1 FNSRLDMRV
10 DGEANSVSEVNPEAV
25 PLRAADPHGTAWVA
39 RRTLLSRESEA
50 QRLVDPLAG
59 RHWVV
64 TNPTV
69 TNSLGQAVGYKLVP
83 GENVGAFA
91 HPESSIPRRAGF
103 ITRQLWATRHAP
115 TSLSPASDHP

>member
-25 PLRAADPHGTAWVA
+25 PLAAANPHGNAWVA

-59 RHWVV
+59 RYWVV
-64 TNPTV
+64 TNPAV

-91 HPESSIPRRAGF
+91 HPEPSIARRPAF
-103 ITRQLWATRHAP
+103 ITP
-115 TSLSPASDHP
+115 HPSVTPH